1 MISIIVPAHN
11 EADVIGSALRSMTAG
26 SLPGEL
32 EVVVVCN
39 GCTDNTANEARR
51 NGGPVRVLETEVANK
66 AHAINLGDQAAGL
79 NFPRIYVD
87 ADVVVSL
94 HTLRG
99 LAARLNKGDV
109 LFVAPV
115 ADIDTSRCSWPV
127 RWYYEIASLLPA
139 ASEGGGGCG
148 VYAMCHAGRSRFG
161 DFPSNVRSDDGFV
174 RFLFEANECAVIP
187 TLSSKVYPPART
199 KDLIRVRTRVRLG
212 HLELARILP
221 GAWRKRSKNNGKA
234 ILVCSR
240 RLTAWPKLLTY
251 CLITI
256 VARIGGRIHFWNN
269 VRVWE
274 RDQDSRWHA
283 RVDSHSRTVRLSATQ
298 VPTSSSGET

>member
-1 MISIIVPAHN
+1 MISVIVPAHN
-11 EADVIGSALRSMTAG
+11 EADVIGGALRSMTAG
-26 SLPGEL
+26 SLQGEL

-66 AHAINLGDQAAGL
+66 AHAINLGDRAAGS

-87 ADVVVSL
+87 ADVVASL
-94 HTLRG
+94 DTLRG

-115 ADIDTSRCSWPV
+115 ADTDTSQCSWPV

-139 ASEGGGGCG
+139 ASEGAGGCG
-148 VYAMCHAGRSRFG
+148 VYAMSHAGRSRFG
-161 DFPSNVRSDDGFV
+161 DFPNIGSDDGFV
-174 RFLFEANECAVIP
+174 RLLFEANECAVIP

-199 KDLIRVRTRVRLG
+199 KDFIRVRTRVRLG

-221 GAWRKRSKNNGKA
+221 DAWRKRSKNNGKA

-256 VARIGGRIHFWNN
+256 VARIGARINFWNN

-274 RDQDSRWHA
+274 RDEDSRWRA
-283 RVDSHSRTVRLSATQ
+283 RVDSHSGTVRLPATQ
-298 VPTSSSGET
+298 VPASSSREK